1 MGETVLLAGSEE
13 RGRGRR
19 FIKKFVLRIS
29 KKSFPVQKRVF
40 ITKNVADVSQ
50 RVLVFCLILS

>member
-19 FIKKFVLRIS
+19 FIKKFVLHILKEFS
-29 KKSFPVQKRVF
+29 SAQKQP
-40 ITKNVADVSQ
+40 K
-50 RVLVFCLILS
+50 L